1 MCSRLLDYRKEHLRE
16 RGLIGRID
24 DNLEAPDELD
34 AAQDNLG
41 RSGSD
46 SEYMCRKV
54 ERYSF
59 TTFVGSYFLNIEQ
72 TSLFRSTHFDSYC
85 QDMVSDSVSIPISSA
100 SCSVTLSKNS
110 CLGIGVFV
118 TRPIPRPADSSR
130 SATSFKLSRPFSSKS
145 NRLTKNRTLHFQFAQ
160 DKIVMAERSS

>member
-59 TTFVGSYFLNIEQ
+59 TTFVGSYFLNIE
-72 TSLFRSTHFDSYC
+72 
-85 QDMVSDSVSIPISSA
+85 
-100 SCSVTLSKNS
+100 
-110 CLGIGVFV
+110 
-118 TRPIPRPADSSR
+118 
-130 SATSFKLSRPFSSKS
+130 
-145 NRLTKNRTLHFQFAQ
+145 
-160 DKIVMAERSS
+160 